1 MLHPCAETVSKYPPC
16 VKRGRRCE
24 FDCRAVGMPTFVVLS
39 STRIIG
45 NVVSSLPLRESLAA
59 MWSPFAFEPVGVVM
73 ISETID

>member
-1 MLHPCAETVSKYPPC
+1 
-16 VKRGRRCE
+16 
-24 FDCRAVGMPTFVVLS
+24 MPTFAVQS

>member
-1 MLHPCAETVSKYPPC
+1 MLHLRAGTVSTYPPW
-16 VKRGRRCE
+16 VKRGRWCE
-24 FDCRAVGMPTFVVLS
+24 SDCRAVGMPTFAVQS